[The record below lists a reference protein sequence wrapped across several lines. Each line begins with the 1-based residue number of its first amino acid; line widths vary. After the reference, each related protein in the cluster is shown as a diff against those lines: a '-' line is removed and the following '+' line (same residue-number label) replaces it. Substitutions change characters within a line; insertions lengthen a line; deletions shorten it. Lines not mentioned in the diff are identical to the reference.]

1 MGPTLREALSGPQA
15 EPVAAPA
22 VARGGAV
29 GAGATR
35 VGVETIGRWFGVHAA
50 GSTVRREV
58 AGGAATFVAM
68 AYIVV
73 VNPAILSFAGI
84 PAGPSTIATI
94 LTAAFGTLLM
104 GLWANRPIAVAPYMG
119 ENAFLAFGLAAMHV
133 TWQQRLG
140 TVFVSGVA
148 FLVVAAAGIGPWLA
162 RSIPTSLKHAFAVGI
177 GLFLMLVG
185 LYEAGIVTSGATGQP
200 ASSLADASGLL
211 RAPPAALRLGDVRD
225 GRVLLAIAGFLL
237 VVVLQARRVRGA
249 ILLGMVA
256 TAVAGRLAGLGEAPH
271 AVFAR
276 PFGGDPG
283 LSSIALRLDVPGVLT
298 ASFLPVLVTLLL
310 VSFLDTVG
318 TLVGLGAAGD
328 MLDERGDFP
337 AIERPMVVNALSC
350 IVGALL
356 GTSTSGAF
364 IESAVGI
371 REGARTGLASV
382 VTAALFAATLFL
394 VPLVEPLQRLAYVY
408 APALFAVGIAMLP
421 AVRGIDFDDPTEVA
435 PAVVAIA
442 MMAFS
447 YNVANGLTAGLVLH
461 PLLKF
466 ATGRTA
472 ETTAG
477 GWLLAVVCA
486 FYGIFGLPH

>member
-1 MGPTLREALSGPQA
+1 MGTLD
-15 EPVAAPA
+15 
-22 VARGGAV
+22 
-29 GAGATR
+29 
-35 VGVETIGRWFGVHAA
+35 RWFGVREA

-58 AGGAATFVAM
+58 TGGVATFAAM

-73 VNPAILSFAGI
+73 VNPAILAFAGI
-84 PAGPSTIATI
+84 PSGPSTIATI
-94 LTAAFGTLLM
+94 LVATFGTLLM

-119 ENAFLAFGLAAMHV
+119 ENAFLAFGLAALDV

-140 TVFVSGVA
+140 TVFVAGVA
-148 FLVVAAAGIGPWLA
+148 FLAIAAAGVGPWLA
-162 RSIPTSLKHAFAVGI
+162 RAIPASLKHAFAVGI

-185 LYEAGIVTSGATGQP
+185 LYEAGIVTSGAAGQP
-200 ASSLADASGLL
+200 AAALADPAGLL

-249 ILLGMVA
+249 ILLAMA
-256 TAVAGRLAGLGEAPH
+256 AVAATGWLAGLGEAPG
-271 AVFAR
+271 AVFAW
-276 PFGGDPG
+276 PFGHEPG
-283 LSSIALRLDVPGVLT
+283 LSSIALRLDVPGVLR
-298 ASFLPVLVTLLL
+298 AGFLPVLVTLLL

-318 TLVGLGAAGD
+318 TLVGLGAAGGL
-328 MLDERGDFP
+328 LDERGDFP
-337 AIERPMVVNALSC
+337 RIERSMTVTALSC
-350 IVGALL
+350 IAAALL

-394 VPLVEPLQRLAYVY
+394 VPLLEPLQRLAWVY
-408 APALFAVGIAMLP
+408 APALVAVGVAMIP
-421 AVRGIDFDDPTEVA
+421 AARGIDFEDPTELA

-447 YNVANGLTAGLVLH
+447 YNVANGLTAALVLH
-461 PLLKF
+461 PLLKL
-466 ATGRTA
+466 ATGRVA

-477 GWLLAVVCA
+477 GWLLAAVCA
-486 FYGIFGLPH
+486 VYGVFGLPH